1 MLPHTTGGFGI
12 SGGLGPH
19 LKIRCWCLKKRSR
32 LKRQGNGSGARGSVA
47 STLPPF
53 VSIWDIS
60 PIPLCPSGTSV
71 PIWDICA
78 HPSVPI
84 PLYPPGTSVPIICA
98 HLGHLSPSLCA
109 HHSEGCI
116 SQTHLVKNP
125 GCNLDPLLEAN
136 KFVHNGKFPHI
147 RKEIT
152 SAKNSLGSVCIVG
165 LRDCCKTSAEPKGT
179 PFLVLW
185 VWLEFS
191 RKWDTK

>member
-32 LKRQGNGSGARGSVA
+32 LKRRGDGSGARGSVA

-60 PIPLCPSGTSV
+60 THPFVSV
-71 PIWDICA
+71 WDICAHLGHLCTSLCA
-78 HPSVPI
+78 HPSVPTWDI
-84 PLYPPGTSVPIICA
+84 CAHHLCPPGTSVPIPLC
-98 HLGHLSPSLCA
+98 PSLR
-109 HHSEGCI
+109 GL
-116 SQTHLVKNP
+116 HLPDPPGKNP

>member
-1 MLPHTTGGFGI
+1 MLVFEEEIKIKKARRWKWSQRLCSLDPASLCVHLGYLCPSGI
-12 SGGLGPH
+12 SL
-19 LKIRCWCLKKRSR
+19 
-32 LKRQGNGSGARGSVA
+32 
-47 STLPPF
+47 
-53 VSIWDIS
+53 